1 MAKIK
6 ANDRI
11 PVRYNLERRRDGLTR
26 ALYLAR
32 WTILGYF
39 RAIHMVLALRNRHE
53 SDLFEQ
59 MRDL

>member
-26 ALYLAR
+26 ALYLAFSV
-32 WTILGYF
+32 TSD
-39 RAIHMVLALRNRHE
+39 MVLALR
-53 SDLFEQ
+53 
-59 MRDL
+59 